1 MYCEA
6 GWLNYK
12 AANISS
18 ALVRDQMFYRML
30 GILFEGFSNLTV
42 FWNLKNS
49 DFLVMSCRVRSEV
62 CISEVVQPASWGE
75 GRVQQASQ

>member
-1 MYCEA
+1 MHSEA

-18 ALVRDQMFYRML
+18 ALVRDQMVYRKL

-42 FWNLKNS
+42 S
-49 DFLVMSCRVRSEV
+49 
-62 CISEVVQPASWGE
+62 GT
-75 GRVQQASQ
+75 